1 MMCGDIS
8 FSRGEFLRGKSVS
21 IILLLS
27 SIWGQQAE
35 NYVTNC
41 YQTQSFQTRAV
52 RCDSWHLLASP
63 KVRASCLHSRWDVT
77 TDVPVTGHFFT
88 ACIRIRM
95 CWWSEMIYEGR
106 RPILNK
112 GIFKESSTVFVAW
125 TRLSHT
131 RPQRWGYLSLVWKL
145 VEPWKI
151 MNDLGRH
158 KSLGTLGWPFNLNS
172 LLFGLHDMHCIF
184 DVFFRNSRCDARPS
198 SVPRL
203 RWKVK
208 VRKASIFLESG
219 ESGESWSVLMAAVI
233 EFRQNSGQRQQLM
246 SSRALK
252 GLVSIV
258 VIWGTSGGLCFF
270 VNLEQGLA
278 LRAVEDEN
286 TEADSWQWG
295 FERFI
300 NIFEMV
306 RSVCW

>member
-1 MMCGDIS
+1 MTGSSQEFEPSTTASWGGHARDRGAAGKGDGWNGGRENSRVEKWRKSVGVFGDFGEDVMMCGDIS
-8 FSRGEFLRGKSVS
+8 VEVNFWGGSLCPSFSSWVLYEDKQKITL
-21 IILLLS
+21 
-27 SIWGQQAE
+27 
-35 NYVTNC
+35 
-41 YQTQSFQTRAV
+41 QSFQTRAV

-77 TDVPVTGHFFT
+77 TDVPVTGLFFT

-172 LLFGLHDMHCIF
+172 LLFGLTWHALHLWC
-184 DVFFRNSRCDARPS
+184 VF
-198 SVPRL
+198 
-203 RWKVK
+203 
-208 VRKASIFLESG
+208 
-219 ESGESWSVLMAAVI
+219 
-233 EFRQNSGQRQQLM
+233 
-246 SSRALK
+246 
-252 GLVSIV
+252 
-258 VIWGTSGGLCFF
+258 
-270 VNLEQGLA
+270 
-278 LRAVEDEN
+278 
-286 TEADSWQWG
+286 
-295 FERFI
+295 
-300 NIFEMV
+300 
-306 RSVCW
+306 